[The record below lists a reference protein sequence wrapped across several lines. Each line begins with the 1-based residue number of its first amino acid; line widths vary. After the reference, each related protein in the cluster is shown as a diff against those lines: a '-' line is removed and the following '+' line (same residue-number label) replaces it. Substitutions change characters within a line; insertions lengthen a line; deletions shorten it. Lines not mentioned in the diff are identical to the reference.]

1 MENTTS
7 LSDLVPENITYQIVG
22 NGGGG
27 GMGGGG
33 MGGMGGGLPPPVKIE
48 KGKGELPPTVY
59 MAMDIHPNPYLNG
72 GGTDAEFSHN
82 MVPSGGM
89 GGGMGGGGGGRPQHP
104 LPSRDIPQNTLSY
117 MSDEQTVANYIPQ
130 KKLTKEFFDLDDT
143 GIKNYKR
150 KKYRKR
156 ILEDLLEE
164 LQIPLFVAL
173 LFFLFQLPFV
183 SSSFQKFGFHYL
195 PFLFET
201 DGNINLY
208 GMGVKAVLMGGI
220 YYGFLKFTD
229 FISLEE

>member
-22 NGGGG
+22 NGG
-27 GMGGGG
+27 MGGGG
-33 MGGMGGGLPPPVKIE
+33 GGGMGGGLPPPVKIE

-72 GGTDAEFSHN
+72 GGTDVEFSNN

-89 GGGMGGGGGGRPQHP
+89 GGGGRPQHP

-183 SSSFQKFGFHYL
+183 SSTFHKFGFHYL